1 MGVNTKTGKGGSSE
15 GPVKGEVPAWA
26 EPYVRIS
33 DWIYPWCLW
42 VGGIALFALLT
53 TLLFGKTTGS
63 WLTPAMGAFAFF
75 TVVGF
80 ACMLIACHSTLVPGW
95 IGGVVG
101 ALLLFGGRAAITFLA
116 AQGKVDGGDAFLKH
130 LFDYVPNI
138 GMIILAVSIVR
149 LMIGFALAF
158 IYEQTRSGSTK
169 YKYSTTSTVGKP
181 GAFPKCW
188 EMSRCRPGVRDSCP
202 NFNDHITCWR
212 RRSGC
217 FCDRN
222 LANYLVSVSDRKDVG
237 EIDNVTRAAANL
249 DKSGQGAIRG
259 HMQGASKRPWLQQR
273 RLCHECP
280 LFLEHQEYKYRYWH
294 WISFPITGAVVA
306 AMYLLRF
313 HDAYNWV
320 ADILDQFMAKLCS
333 MGKLPENFDPSASTL
348 KDSPFEY
355 VLLFMIALIIA
366 SYVVAL
372 IDKMFLDWKI

>member
-1 MGVNTKTGKGGSSE
+1 MGVNTKSGKSSGE
-15 GPVKGEVPAWA
+15 GPVRGQVPAWA

-53 TLLFGKTTGS
+53 TLLFGKTESS
-63 WLTPAMGAFAFF
+63 WINPAMGAFAFF

-80 ACMLIACHSTLVPGW
+80 ACILIACHHTLLTGW
-95 IGGVVG
+95 LGAFIGAV
-101 ALLLFGGRAAITFLA
+101 LLFGGRVAITFLA
-116 AQGKVDGGDAFLKH
+116 AQGKVDGADPFLDR
-130 LFDYVPNI
+130 LYDYVPNI
-138 GMIILAVSIVR
+138 GMIVLAISIIR
-149 LMIGFALAF
+149 LMIGFALVF
-158 IYEQTRSGSTK
+158 IYERTRWSRK
-169 YKYSTTSTVGKP
+169 YKYSTAGTTSKP
-181 GAFPKCW
+181 SAFPKCW

-202 NFNDHITCWR
+202 NFTDRITCWR

-222 LANYLVSVSDRKDVG
+222 LANYLVSSADRKDVG
-237 EIDNVTRAAANL
+237 EIDAVSRAAANM

-294 WISFPITGAVVA
+294 WISFPVTGGVIAGIYA
-306 AMYLLRF
+306 LGF

-320 ADILDQFMAKLCS
+320 AEILDTFMKKLCE
-333 MGKLPENFDPSASTL
+333 MGRLPENFDPSASTL

-355 VLLFMIALIIA
+355 VLLFTISLIVA

-372 IDKMFLDWKI
+372 IDKMFLEWKV